1 MIDLDLDG
9 EMNTSVASMNK
20 SIELKDKKVTQQQL
34 LAKMD
39 KLVGRPIDEES
50 SDYDEF
56 TSNRNLS
63 TRGED

>member
-1 MIDLDLDG
+1 
-9 EMNTSVASMNK
+9 MNK
-20 SIELKDKKVTQQQL
+20 SFESKEKKVTQQQL

-39 KLVGRPIDEES
+39 KLVGRSIDEES
-50 SDYDEF
+50 SDSEDC